1 MKLKNKFL
9 LRSSPLLLIIIIF
22 SILGI
27 RTFFSYNQSM
37 VKLKQDIEPEAL
49 AMLELKESLTALEVF
64 VSTRSIDKEKL
75 KSLIQRLNILADK
88 HLDHE
93 HTSDAAD
100 KTAHDI
106 KHLALRSINYAHYL
120 SRLEKDDW
128 ADEDRIRGFYKA
140 IHREHGD
147 LGQILDKHLAL
158 HLQDLATTKSTM
170 SNQYRAG
177 IIVIWC
183 GAGIGLLTT
192 LYGIYSL
199 MQMVLFPIKS
209 LQQSIQQVGE
219 RSFKDS
225 FSLQTGDEFEEL
237 ALEFEKMAEKLE
249 KSYHQLDAK
258 VLARTRELSETN
270 VQLTKEIGERK
281 QAEQEQLKAE
291 ARVHLLTQ
299 KILTVQETER
309 KRISLD
315 LHDNVAQELSALK
328 VYSEN
333 FSLQHAGGESQLR
346 DNMRK
351 WAKTLNCCIG
361 TVRDLSYNLRPPSIE
376 QIGITGTLAEYCED
390 FSKQNELTVD
400 FVSAGMERLSTRMDY
415 EVAINIYRFVQ
426 EALNNIQQHAHA
438 NQVTVRLVA
447 SGPSILLRIEDNG
460 CGCDLAE
467 ARERAL
473 SEKRLGLLGMQ
484 ERIQLLHGTIKIQSS
499 PGKGMKIS
507 AEIPCKNIDIPG

>member
-1 MKLKNKFL
+1 
-9 LRSSPLLLIIIIF
+9 
-22 SILGI
+22 
-27 RTFFSYNQSM
+27 M

-49 AMLELKESLTALEVF
+49 AMLELKESLTALKVAI
-64 VSTRSIDKEKL
+64 STRNINKENL
-75 KSLIQRLNILADK
+75 KDLVQRLSILADK
-88 HLDHE
+88 HLE
-93 HTSDAAD
+93 REQTGNSSYE
-100 KTAHDI
+100 TAHDI
-106 KHLALRSINYAHYL
+106 KHRALRSIDYAHYL
-120 SRLEKDDW
+120 TTLDQNDW
-128 ADEDRIRGFYKA
+128 ADEDKIKEFYTA
-140 IHREHGD
+140 IQREHSD
-147 LGQILDKHLAL
+147 LGIILDKHLAL

-170 SNQYRAG
+170 SKQYKAG

-183 GAGIGLLTT
+183 GAAIGLLTT

-199 MQMVLFPIKS
+199 MQMVLLPIKG
-209 LQQSIQQVGE
+209 LQQSIRQVGN

-237 ALEFEKMAEKLE
+237 ASEFGKMAEKLE
-249 KSYHQLDAK
+249 KSYHHLDAK
-258 VLARTRELSETN
+258 VLARTKELSEAN
-270 VQLTKEIGERK
+270 AQLTKEIAERK
-281 QAEQEQLKAE
+281 QAEKEQIKAE

-333 FSLQHAGGESQLR
+333 LSSKQTEDDSQLR
-346 DNMRK
+346 DNMAK
-351 WAKTLNCCIG
+351 WAKILNCCIG

-376 QIGITGTLAEYCED
+376 QIGITDTLAEYCKD
-390 FSKQNELTVD
+390 FSKQNELTID
-400 FVSAGMERLSTRMDY
+400 FVSAGMERLSSTMDY

-438 NQVTVRLVA
+438 NKVTVRLVA
-447 SGPSILLRIEDNG
+447 SGPSILLRVEDDG
-460 CGCDLAE
+460 QGCDLDE

-484 ERIQLLHGTIKIQSS
+484 ERIQLLHGSIKIQSS

-507 AEIPCKNIDIPG
+507 AEIPCKYISTSE